1 LKAII
6 IDDEESGRKTLSWL
20 LETYCSEVE
29 IMGMASDVKSAL
41 AIIQSQKPDLI
52 FLDIDLGTGTGFE
65 ILEQIQDKSFS
76 VVFVTAYSDY
86 AIKAFE
92 FSALH
97 YLLKPVNPQ
106 ALQDAVNRA
115 KTLSAT
121 PFPTDS
127 IHHLVKQLTEHA
139 SPKRLFIP
147 NQRGIDFLEIKDI
160 VRCEGEGNYT
170 TFFLHDGSKTV
181 ASKGL
186 SEYDSLLKDNGFFRI
201 HRAHLVNLSYVKRY
215 IRGRGGF
222 VEMNNGTELDVSRY
236 KKEALLKVLKHT

>member
-1 LKAII
+1 MKAII

-29 IMGMASDVKSAL
+29 IMGMASDVKSAV

-65 ILEQIQDKSFS
+65 ILEQIQEKSFS
-76 VVFVTAYSDY
+76 VIFVTAYSDY

-115 KTLSAT
+115 ETVSAK
-121 PFPTDS
+121 PFPTES
-127 IHHLVKQLTEHA
+127 FNHLVRQLKEHPV
-139 SPKRLFIP
+139 PKRLFIP
-147 NQRGIDFLEIKDI
+147 NQTGIDFLEIKEI
-160 VRCEGEGNYT
+160 MRCEGEGNYA
-170 TFFLHDGSKTV
+170 TFYLKDGSKKV

-186 SEYDSLLKDNGFFRI
+186 SEYEPLLADSGFFRI
-201 HRAHLVNLSYVKRY
+201 HRAHLVNLAFIKRY
-215 IRGRGGF
+215 IRGRGGS
-222 VEMNNGTELDVSRY
+222 VEMEDGTEIDVSRY
-236 KKEALLKVLKHT
+236 KKEALLKMLKLS